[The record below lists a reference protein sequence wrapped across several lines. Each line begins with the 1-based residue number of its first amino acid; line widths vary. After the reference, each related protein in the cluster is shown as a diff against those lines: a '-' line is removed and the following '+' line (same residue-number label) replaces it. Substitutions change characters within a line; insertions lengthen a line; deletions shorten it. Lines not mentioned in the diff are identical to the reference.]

1 MTPVD
6 IIQNAVIVV
15 GVVGLPMLLLYLR
28 ERVRQLAREETE
40 KALQGQRHQHEQAL
54 AAINADHQR
63 RLQEFGLYSRKQH
76 RVYATLY
83 AQVREAADR
92 HAMIVGISFI
102 PDFASFGA
110 VDVERYASTN
120 EIPSADIGPIL
131 AACSN
136 GPTKESARLMVELE
150 LRVRRRDADLA
161 FTKAKNT
168 EALQALYLSDAV
180 TQRLHLVRRAIAAV
194 SAQIHVPSPQSGIHG
209 LELRDAMDEEV
220 SELHKTMRDE
230 LRRGGN

>member
-1 MTPVD
+1 
-6 IIQNAVIVV
+6 
-15 GVVGLPMLLLYLR
+15 
-28 ERVRQLAREETE
+28 
-40 KALQGQRHQHEQAL
+40 
-54 AAINADHQR
+54 
-63 RLQEFGLYSRKQH
+63 
-76 RVYATLY
+76 
-83 AQVREAADR
+83 
-92 HAMIVGISFI
+92 
-102 PDFASFGA
+102 
-110 VDVERYASTN
+110 
-120 EIPSADIGPIL
+120 
-131 AACSN
+131 
-136 GPTKESARLMVELE
+136 MVELE